1 MQFNS
6 ATKFVAVLL
15 AALVLYGCGKKKEKN
30 EVIIHEL
37 SDTDMLNPTNYQS
50 ADAGYYLAQM
60 FQGLWGTNPKTL
72 EMEPVLAKALPV
84 EEYDEASG
92 LLKYTC
98 EIREEA
104 KWDNGEPIT
113 AKDAVFSIK
122 LYKAPVISNE
132 QYRPYFELVSDIIT
146 YPDNPRKLTIV
157 CNKKYILA
165 KSVAGSF
172 SMIPQYIYDP
182 KKLMDQI
189 SINDIATKYNEVE
202 QNPVMKEFA
211 AEYNSEKYQRDSGY
225 IVGSG
230 PYAFDQ
236 WVTGQKIVLKK
247 KKDWWGEKFNTEYSY
262 MAFPDKLIYQ
272 TIKDQTAALTA
283 LKGKRIDV
291 MSGIKSKDFVEQL
304 EPSEEIKKNFDL
316 ATPLSMAYTYFGINM
331 RNPKFEDVRTRTAL
345 AHLTD
350 VDKIIKVIGYGL
362 GQRVNGPIN
371 PYKKGAF
378 NDTITSF
385 DFSIEKAKVLLAEA
399 GWKDSNGDGTL
410 DKTLNGKPTEF
421 NITFTYNAGNDTRRD
436 AALIFKEACRQ
447 VGINVDVVPQEWS
460 IYIENQTKHDFEM
473 FYGAWI
479 GSPNPDDPKQ
489 IWHTESI
496 NGGSNYVYFGNAETD
511 KMIEDIRSELNEE
524 IRNDLYRKFQVKVHE
539 QVPYI
544 FIWSPKEK
552 IAISKRFT
560 GTETFI
566 VRPGFNEAAFK
577 LAQQ

>member
-1 MQFNS
+1 MNHLLSKRF
-6 ATKFVAVLL
+6 FVIVI
-15 AALVLYGCGKKKEKN
+15 AALVLYGCGKKKAKN

-60 FQGLWGTNPKTL
+60 FQGLWGTNPTNLTL
-72 EMEPVLAKALPV
+72 EPILAKALPI
-84 EEYDEASG
+84 EEYDSATNI
-92 LLKYTC
+92 LKYTC
-98 EIREEA
+98 EIREDA
-104 KWDNGEPIT
+104 KWDNGEPIL
-113 AKDAVFSIK
+113 AKDVIFSLK
-122 LYKAPVISNE
+122 LYRAPVISNE
-132 QYRPYFELVSDIIT
+132 QFRPYFELISGIQT

-165 KSVAGSF
+165 KYTCGEF
-172 SMIPQYIYDP
+172 FIMPQYIYDP
-182 KKLMDQI
+182 KHLMDSF
-189 SINDIATKYNEVE
+189 SIEDINTKFAQVE

-211 AEYNSEKYQRDSGY
+211 TEYNSEKYQREKGF

-230 PYAFDQ
+230 PYEFGE
-236 WVTGQKIVLKK
+236 WVTGQKIVLLKK
-247 KKDWWGEKFNTEYSY
+247 KNWWGEKYNTEYAY
-262 MAFPDKLIYQ
+262 KAFPDKLIYT

-283 LKGKRIDV
+283 LKGKRLDV
-291 MSGIKSKDFVEQL
+291 MYGIKSKDYVEQL
-304 EPSEEIKKNFDL
+304 LTSDSVKENFQL

-331 RNPKFEDVRTRTAL
+331 RNPKFEDVRTREAL

-350 VDKIIKVIGYGL
+350 VEKMIKVIGYGL
-362 GQRVNGPIN
+362 GQRVNGPVN

-378 NDTITSF
+378 NDTITPY
-385 DFSIEKAKVLLAEA
+385 DFNIDKAKALLAAA

-410 DKTLNGKPTEF
+410 DKKINGQQTKF
-421 NITFTYNAGNDTRRD
+421 DITFTYNAGNDTRRD

-460 IYIENQTKHDFEM
+460 IYIENQKKHDFEM

-479 GSPNPDDPKQ
+479 GSPNPDDEKQ

-511 KMIEDIRSELNEE
+511 KLIEDIRGELDADK
-524 IRNDLYRKFQVKVHE
+524 RNDLYRKFQVKVHDA
-539 QVPYI
+539 VPYI

-560 GTETFI
+560 DIETFI

-577 LAQQ
+577 LAQ

>member
-1 MQFNS
+1 MAHQL
-6 ATKFVAVLL
+6 TKKIFVMAL

-60 FQGLWGTNPKTL
+60 FQALWGTNPKTL
-72 EMEPVLAKALPV
+72 IMEPVLAKALPI
-84 EEYDEASG
+84 EEYDSTTG

-104 KWDNGEPIT
+104 KWDNGEPIL

-132 QYRPYFELVSDIIT
+132 QYRPYFELISDIVT

-172 SMIPQYIYDP
+172 SFIPQYIYDP
-182 KKLMDQI
+182 KHLMDSI
-189 SINDIATKYNEVE
+189 SIKDINEKFSEVE
-202 QNPVMKEFA
+202 QNPVMKAFA
-211 AEYNSEKYQRDSGY
+211 TEYNSEKYQREKGF

-230 PYAFDQ
+230 PYEFGE
-236 WVTGQKIVLKK
+236 WVTGQKIVLIKK
-247 KKDWWGEKFNTEYSY
+247 KNWWGEKFNNEYSFI
-262 MAFPDKLIYQ
+262 ANPDKLIYQ

-283 LKGKRIDV
+283 LKGKRLDV
-291 MSGIKSKDFVEQL
+291 MYGIKSKDFVEQL
-304 EPSEEIKKNFDL
+304 EPSEEIKKNFTL

-331 RNPKFEDVRTRTAL
+331 RNPKYEDVRVRKAL

-350 VDKIIKVIGYGL
+350 VDKIIKVIGYDL
-362 GQRVNGPIN
+362 GQRVNGPVN

-378 NDTITSF
+378 NDTITPY
-385 DFSIEKAKVLLAEA
+385 DFSIEKAKALLAEA
-399 GWKDSNGDGTL
+399 GWKDNNGNGTI
-410 DKTLNGKPTEF
+410 DKKINGQQTEF

-460 IYIENQTKHDFEM
+460 IYIENQKKHDFEM

-511 KMIEDIRSELNEE
+511 KLIENIRSELNEDV
-524 IRNDLYRKFQVKVHE
+524 RNDLSRKFQVILHDE
-539 QVPYI
+539 VPYI

-560 GTETFI
+560 NTETFI

-577 LAQQ
+577 LAQ

>member
-1 MQFNS
+1 MNHLLSKRF
-6 ATKFVAVLL
+6 FVIVI
-15 AALVLYGCGKKKEKN
+15 AALVLYGCGKKKAKN

-60 FQGLWGTNPKTL
+60 FQGLWGTNPTNLTL
-72 EMEPVLAKALPV
+72 EPILAKALPI
-84 EEYDEASG
+84 EEYDSATNI
-92 LLKYTC
+92 LKYTC
-98 EIREEA
+98 EIREDA
-104 KWDNGEPIT
+104 KWDNGEPIL
-113 AKDAVFSIK
+113 AKDVIFSLK
-122 LYKAPVISNE
+122 LYRAPVISNE
-132 QYRPYFELVSDIIT
+132 QFRPYFELISGIQT

-165 KSVAGSF
+165 KYTCGEF
-172 SMIPQYIYDP
+172 FIMPQYIYDP
-182 KKLMDQI
+182 KHLMDSF
-189 SINDIATKYNEVE
+189 SIEDINTKFAQVE

-211 AEYNSEKYQRDSGY
+211 TEYNSEKYQREKGF

-230 PYAFDQ
+230 PYEFGE
-236 WVTGQKIVLKK
+236 WVTGQKIVLLKK
-247 KKDWWGEKFNTEYSY
+247 KNWWGKKYNTEYAY
-262 MAFPDKLIYQ
+262 KAFPDKLIYT

-283 LKGKRIDV
+283 LKGKRLDV
-291 MSGIKSKDFVEQL
+291 MYGIKSKDYVEQL
-304 EPSEEIKKNFDL
+304 LTSDSVKENFQL

-331 RNPKFEDVRTRTAL
+331 RNPKFEDVRTREAL

-350 VDKIIKVIGYGL
+350 VEKMIKVIGYGL
-362 GQRVNGPIN
+362 GQRVNGPVN

-378 NDTITSF
+378 NDTITPY
-385 DFSIEKAKVLLAEA
+385 DFNIDKAKALLAAA

-410 DKTLNGKPTEF
+410 DKKINGQQTKF
-421 NITFTYNAGNDTRRD
+421 DITFTYNAGNDTRRD

-460 IYIENQTKHDFEM
+460 IYIENQKKHDFEM

-479 GSPNPDDPKQ
+479 GSPNPDDEKQ

-511 KMIEDIRSELNEE
+511 KLIEDIRGELDADK
-524 IRNDLYRKFQVKVHE
+524 RNDLYRKFQVKVHDA
-539 QVPYI
+539 VPYI

-560 GTETFI
+560 DIETFI

-577 LAQQ
+577 LAQ